1 MRNKKN
7 NNQYLFK
14 KTIFFTILGLI
25 FATIYAMLYIKKT
38 QSPISTTICGIFALA
53 FSFIAIKNY
62 WKTGETTSVILFIIN
77 HEKKE
82 IVGVETT
89 VGAAIEVIDKY
100 KEKEELEIDYLGAKS
115 FRKFIEEYNEEYSYE
130 LIDGFEAFLK
140 LIKT

>member
-1 MRNKKN
+1 M
-7 NNQYLFK
+7 
-14 KTIFFTILGLI
+14 
-25 FATIYAMLYIKKT
+25 
-38 QSPISTTICGIFALA
+38 A

-89 VGAAIEVIDKY
+89 VGVAIEVIDKY
-100 KEKEELEIDYLGAKS
+100 KGKEELEIDYLGAKS

-130 LIDGFEAFLK
+130 LIGGFEAFLK

>member
-1 MRNKKN
+1 MRNKEN

-25 FATIYAMLYIKKT
+25 FATIHAMLYIKKT

-62 WKTGETTSVILFIIN
+62 WKTGETT
-77 HEKKE
+77 
-82 IVGVETT
+82 VGN
-89 VGAAIEVIDKY
+89 AIEVIDKY
-100 KEKEELEIDYLGAKS
+100 KEKEELEIDYLGSKS